1 MTIDDFFDK
10 TKDIAND
17 LNAILN
23 ELNTAREEEY
33 IFKRDR
39 AIEELNRLAGFF
51 TCFLTYT
58 VIDSIEEKGDNNEP
72 KIGFTAIEKD

>member
-1 MTIDDFFDK
+1 MTIDEFFDK

-33 IFKRDR
+33 NFKRDR
-39 AIEELNRLAGFF
+39 GIEELNRLAGFF
-51 TCFLTYT
+51 TCFLTYI
-58 VIDSIEEKGDNNEP
+58 VIDPIEAKEDGDEP